1 MDNPCNMHVI
11 QVSGRP
17 PAKVTEIAEEVETA
31 DSEGEVRI
39 DTFYFLVK
47 EN

>member
-39 DTFYFLVK
+39 DSFTFL
-47 EN
+47 